1 MLPAPERLSDLARF
15 DEKHDSLRRRLV
27 LWLGVASVVLVV
39 ALAWGSYTWIQRSLR
54 RQVAAQLTDAAQ
66 RSAALVDRMMTERA
80 RTVRILGSAPLVVD
94 AAVEG
99 AARARAQGL
108 ADLSI
113 AELESR
119 FSSRRS
125 LDVDPVAREYLRTL
139 LPVAGL
145 AEVLVTDVQGLNA
158 VTTGLTSDFVQRD
171 EAWWSEALGAD
182 VTPPEA
188 SYDESADAVSI
199 TISGSIRPL
208 GSRSAVG
215 VIKAVFGVDDLEHEL
230 AAAAE
235 RTGVEVALLD
245 PNGAVVAGS
254 VPGDRL
260 VTMDGLSLDD
270 GHLLLREFSDAD
282 GLRQWAALSPAG
294 DGRWHVVAYLAH
306 HAALAPL
313 ADARLAIL
321 VGAAGLIGVMVFA
334 LGFVG
339 RMVAR
344 RVTEPADALATAAE
358 RVAGGDLTIGLRLS
372 SLENDEIGR
381 LARGIGDMIDDL
393 RRLVATIRDAA
404 NESAAMSAEITA
416 GSEEM
421 SAAASEMAQ
430 TSSELSEQA
439 ADMARTIQES
449 ADAATGLLHIAE
461 RASEEARAGVE
472 RTTHMR
478 QLARDNRSRL
488 DESAQ
493 ALELLTTEA
502 QSTAAA
508 SDALA
513 EASEQIR
520 AFVSLVRKIARQSKL
535 LALNASMEA
544 ARAGVQGEGFAVV
557 ASEIRKLAA
566 NSNDAAERTEVLVNT
581 VLARVDESRKS
592 SRRTLDTVT
601 GVRRATRDA
610 GESFSQ
616 IERAMSDTQE
626 WVETLERSA
635 RESSRHVGDITRRLE
650 SLARGTE
657 SFAAAME
664 EVAAGSEEQSASTQ
678 EIAAAAAALADS
690 SRRLTALV
698 ATFRLERS
706 AAAPPAPAARRWT
719 DEELP
724 EADAETEPALSG
736 R

>member
-1 MLPAPERLSDLARF
+1 M
-15 DEKHDSLRRRLV
+15 V
-27 LWLGVASVVLVV
+27 WLGVASVALVAV
-39 ALAWGSYTWIQRSLR
+39 LAWGSYTWVQRSLR
-54 RQVAAQLTDAAQ
+54 QQIGLQLADAAQ
-66 RSAALVDRMMTERA
+66 RSAALVDRLVTERA
-80 RTVRILGSAPLVVD
+80 RTVRMLGGAPLVVD
-94 AAVEG
+94 AATEG
-99 AARARAQGL
+99 AARAEALGL
-108 ADLSI
+108 SSLSI

-119 FSSRRS
+119 FASSRS
-125 LDVDPVAREYLRTL
+125 LNVDHRAREYLKDI

-145 AEVLVTDVQGLNA
+145 AEVLVTDARGLNA

-171 EAWWSEALGAD
+171 EDWWTEAIGKD
-182 VTPPEA
+182 VTTPTA
-188 SYDESADAVSI
+188 AFDESADAVSI
-199 TISGSIRPL
+199 TISGAIRPIGTRVPL
-208 GSRSAVG
+208 G
-215 VIKAVFGVDDLEHEL
+215 VIKAVFGVDDLELEL
-230 AAAAE
+230 ARAAR

-245 PNGAVVAGS
+245 PSGAVVAGS
-254 VPGDRL
+254 VSGERL
-260 VTMDGLSLDD
+260 ARIDGLSLDD
-270 GHLLLREFSDAD
+270 RPDLLREFTDRDSV
-282 GLRQWAALSPAG
+282 RQWATLAPAA
-294 DGRWHVVAYLAH
+294 DGAWQVVAYIAQRT
-306 HAALAPL
+306 ALAPL

-321 VGAAGLIGVMVFA
+321 IGAAGLIALMVLA

-358 RVAGGDLTIGLRLS
+358 RVAAGDLTLGVRLS

-381 LARGIGDMIDDL
+381 LARGISEMIDDL

-404 NESAAMSAEITA
+404 NESASMSAQITA

-430 TSSELSEQA
+430 TSSELSGQA
-439 ADMARTIQES
+439 GDMARTIQES
-449 ADAATGLLHIAE
+449 AEAATGLLRIAE
-461 RASEEARAGVE
+461 RASAEARSGVE
-472 RTTHMR
+472 RTAHMR
-478 QLARDNRSRL
+478 QLARDNRARL

-581 VLARVDESRKS
+581 VLARVDESRNS
-592 SRRTLDTVT
+592 SRRTLATVT

-635 RESSRHVGDITRRLE
+635 RESSHHVGDITRRLE
-650 SLARGTE
+650 SLAHGTE

-664 EVAAGSEEQSASTQ
+664 QVAAGSEEQSASTQ

-698 ATFRLERS
+698 ATFRLERPT
-706 AAAPPAPAARRWT
+706 APAPTATSVPRWT
-719 DEELP
+719 DDEAAGSEEP
-724 EADAETEPALSG
+724 EPALA
-736 R
+736 

>member
-15 DEKHDSLRRRLV
+15 DEKHESLRRRLV
-27 LWLGVASVVLVV
+27 GWLGIASVALVA
-39 ALAWGSYTWIQRSLR
+39 ALAWGSYTWVQRSLR
-54 RQVAAQLTDAAQ
+54 QQVALQLTDAAQ
-66 RSAALVDRMMTERA
+66 RSAALVDLMLTERA
-80 RTVRILGSAPLVVD
+80 RTVRMLGGAPVVVD
-94 AAVEG
+94 AATEG
-99 AARARAQGL
+99 AARAEALGL
-108 ADLSI
+108 TTLSI
-113 AELESR
+113 AELETR
-119 FSSRRS
+119 YAGRRS
-125 LDVDPVAREYLRTL
+125 LDVDPRARDFLRRL
-139 LPVAGL
+139 LPVAGM

-171 EAWWSEALGAD
+171 EAWWTDAIGKD
-182 VTPPEA
+182 VSAPEA
-188 SYDESADAVSI
+188 TYDESVDAVSI
-199 TISGSIRPL
+199 TMSGAIRPIGTRAPL
-208 GSRSAVG
+208 G
-215 VIKAVFGVDDLEHEL
+215 VIKVVFGVDALEHEL
-230 AAAAE
+230 ASAAE

-245 PNGAVVAGS
+245 PSGAVVAGS
-254 VPGDRL
+254 VRGERL
-260 VTMDGLSLDD
+260 VRIDGLSLDEQ
-270 GHLLLREFSDAD
+270 HVPLRDFLDDDAV
-282 GLRQWAALSPAG
+282 RQWATLAPAA
-294 DGRWHVVAYLAH
+294 DGAWQVVAYLPEH
-306 HAALAPL
+306 TALAPL
-313 ADARLAIL
+313 ANARVAIL
-321 VGAAGLIGVMVFA
+321 LGAAGLIGVMVLA

-358 RVAGGDLTIGLRLS
+358 RVAAGDLTIGLRLPA
-372 SLENDEIGR
+372 LENDEIGR
-381 LARGIGDMIDDL
+381 LARGMSDMIDDL

-404 NESAAMSAEITA
+404 NESAAMSAQITA

-449 ADAATGLLHIAE
+449 ADAATGLLRIAE
-461 RASEEARAGVE
+461 RASTEAKAGVE

-478 QLARDNRSRL
+478 QLARDNRARL

-493 ALELLTTEA
+493 ALELLTSEA

-508 SDALA
+508 SDSLA

-635 RESSRHVGDITRRLE
+635 RESSQHVGDITRRLE
-650 SLARGTE
+650 TLARGTE

-664 EVAAGSEEQSASTQ
+664 QVAAGSEEQSASTQ
-678 EIAAAAAALADS
+678 EIAAAAAALAES

-698 ATFRLERS
+698 ATFRLDRIG
-706 AAAPPAPAARRWT
+706 AAPPSPPAARWT
-719 DEELP
+719 DEEEP
-724 EADAETEPALSG
+724 EDARMAEPALT
-736 R
+736 

>member
-1 MLPAPERLSDLARF
+1 MRQAPERLSDLARF

-27 LWLGVASVVLVV
+27 LWLGIASMVLV
-39 ALAWGSYTWIQRSLR
+39 AGLAWGSYTWVQRSVR
-54 RQVAAQLTDAAQ
+54 RQVTAQLADAAQ
-66 RSAALVDRMMTERA
+66 RSAALVDRMLSERA
-80 RTVRILGSAPLVVD
+80 RSVRVLGGAPVIVD
-94 AAVEG
+94 AAVLG
-99 AARARAQGL
+99 AARAGELGL
-108 ADLSI
+108 SSLSI
-113 AELESR
+113 AELEAR
-119 FSSRRS
+119 FSRRRS
-125 LDVDPVAREYLRTL
+125 LDVDARARDYLRAL
-139 LPVAGL
+139 LPLEGI
-145 AEVLVTDVQGLNA
+145 AEVMVTDAQGLNA
-158 VTTGLTSDFVQRD
+158 VTTGLTSDFVQSD
-171 EAWWSEALGAD
+171 EAWWTDALTQDFTAP
-182 VTPPEA
+182 VA
-188 SYDESADAVSI
+188 SYDESAEAVSV
-199 TISGSIRPL
+199 TIAGAVRAFGTQTP
-208 GSRSAVG
+208 VG
-215 VIKAVFGVDDLEHEL
+215 VIKVVFGVDDLEQEL
-230 AAAAE
+230 AVAAE
-235 RTGVEVALLD
+235 RTGVEVALLNTD
-245 PNGAVVAGS
+245 GAIVAGS
-254 VPGDRL
+254 VRGERL
-260 VTMDGLSLDD
+260 VPIAGLTLDD
-270 GHLLLREFSDAD
+270 RYVPLREFTDAD
-282 GLRQWAALSPAG
+282 SIRQWATVAPAA
-294 DGRWHVVAYLAH
+294 DGAWRVMAYLPE

-313 ADARLAIL
+313 VGARMAIL
-321 VGAAGLIGVMVFA
+321 GGAAGLIALMIAA

-358 RVAGGDLTIGLRLS
+358 RVAAGDLTVGVRLS
-372 SLENDEIGR
+372 AMQNDEIGR

-393 RRLVATIRDAA
+393 RRLVTTIRDAA
-404 NESAAMSAEITA
+404 NESSAMSAEITA

-449 ADAATGLLHIAE
+449 ADAAAGLLRISE
-461 RASEEARAGVE
+461 RANGEARAGVE
-472 RTTHMR
+472 RTAHMR
-478 QLARDNRSRL
+478 QLARDNRARL
-488 DESAQ
+488 DESAE

-508 SDALA
+508 SDSLA

-566 NSNDAAERTEVLVNT
+566 SSNDAAERTEVLVNT
-581 VLARVDESRKS
+581 VLMRVDESRKS

-610 GESFSQ
+610 GESFTQ
-616 IERAMSDTQE
+616 IERAMSESQE

-635 RESSRHVGDITRRLE
+635 RDASQHVGDITRRLE

-698 ATFRLERS
+698 ASFTLERQ
-706 AAAPPAPAARRWT
+706 AAAPAGPGVRWLDT
-719 DEELP
+719 EPD
-724 EADAETEPALSG
+724 ADAADPLPALAG
-736 R
+736 A

>member
-1 MLPAPERLSDLARF
+1 MRQAPERLSDLARF

-27 LWLGVASVVLVV
+27 LWLGIASVILVA
-39 ALAWGSYTWIQRSLR
+39 ALAWGSYTWVQRSVR
-54 RQVAAQLTDAAQ
+54 RQVAVQLVDASQ
-66 RSAALVDRMMTERA
+66 RSAALVDRMLTERA
-80 RTVRILGSAPLVVD
+80 RNVRLLGGAPVIID
-94 AAVEG
+94 AAVLG
-99 AARARAQGL
+99 ARRADELGL
-108 ADLSI
+108 SALSI
-113 AELESR
+113 AELEMR
-119 FSSRRS
+119 YASRRS
-125 LDVDPVAREYLRTL
+125 LDVDARARDYLRAL
-139 LPVAGL
+139 LPL
-145 AEVLVTDVQGLNA
+145 ESMAEVLVTDAQGLNA
-158 VTTGLTSDFVQRD
+158 VTTGRTSDFVQRD
-171 EAWWSEALGAD
+171 EAWWTEAFGED
-182 VTPPEA
+182 VTTPVA

-199 TISGSIRPL
+199 TISGTVRPL
-208 GSRSAVG
+208 GSRESLG
-215 VIKAVFGVDDLEHEL
+215 VIKVVFGVEDLEREL

-235 RTGVEVALLD
+235 RTGVEVALLN
-245 PNGAVVAGS
+245 PGGAVVAGS
-254 VPGDRL
+254 VHGERL
-260 VTMDGLSLDD
+260 VPIQGLTLDERV
-270 GHLLLREFSDAD
+270 LQLREFSDAESV
-282 GLRQWAALSPAG
+282 RQWATLAPVA
-294 DGRWHVVAYLAH
+294 DGWQVMAYLPQQ
-306 HAALAPL
+306 AALAPL

-321 VGAAGLIGVMVFA
+321 AAAGGLIAVMVFA

-339 RMVAR
+339 RMVSR

-358 RVAGGDLTIGLRLS
+358 RVAAGDLTVGVRLS

-393 RRLVATIRDAA
+393 RRLVSTIRDAA
-404 NESAAMSAEITA
+404 HESSAMSAEITA

-449 ADAATGLLHIAE
+449 ADAAAGLLRISE
-461 RASEEARAGVE
+461 RASAQARSGVE
-472 RTTHMR
+472 RTSHMR
-478 QLARDNRSRL
+478 QLARDNRARL
-488 DESAQ
+488 DESAE
-493 ALELLTTEA
+493 ALERMTTEA

-508 SDALA
+508 SDSLA

-566 NSNDAAERTEVLVNT
+566 SSNEAAERTEVLVNT

-616 IERAMSDTQE
+616 IERAMSESQE

-635 RESSRHVGDITRRLE
+635 RESSQHVGDITRRLE

-664 EVAAGSEEQSASTQ
+664 QVAAGSEEQSASTQ

-698 ATFRLERS
+698 ASFTLDRQTG
-706 AAAPPAPAARRWT
+706 APLPAPARW
-719 DEELP
+719 P
-724 EADAETEPALSG
+724 EQEPAPEPPAGVPALAG
-736 R
+736 T